1 MYSIPSVDRY
11 VGNVTFAAKM
21 LSLRDR
27 EYDQM
32 RTFVRYGLST
42 TYRAGEMRA
51 SYRSFDGPVEG

>member
-1 MYSIPSVDRY
+1 MYSTFGRY

-32 RTFVRYGLST
+32 RDICQVWTID
-42 TYRAGEMRA
+42 YRAGEMRA

>member
-1 MYSIPSVDRY
+1 MYSTFGRY

-32 RTFVRYGLST
+32 RTFVRYELST
-42 TYRAGEMRA
+42 IERVR
-51 SYRSFDGPVEG
+51 

>member
-1 MYSIPSVDRY
+1 MYSTFGRY

-42 TYRAGEMRA
+42 IERVR
-51 SYRSFDGPVEG
+51 